1 MRTHDRH
8 VFMCVGPRCT
18 ENGVQ
23 AQAVF
28 EHMGR
33 VIDAHPDLC
42 VKRTRTHCMVA
53 CRNEGPIVVV
63 YPEGVW
69 YRRVDEA
76 AAERIVAEHLIDGA
90 EVADLI
96 FHRIGEGDTLV
107 ADNDII

>member
-18 ENGVQ
+18 EKGVQ

-33 VIDAHPDLC
+33 EIDAHPDLC

-76 AAERIVAEHLIDGA
+76 AACRIVSEHLIGGE
-90 EVADLI
+90 EVTDLI

-107 ADNDII
+107 ADNDS